1 MTTTRIAPA
10 TRREMGVLNSAIT
23 GVLGVAAGSSP
34 PNLFTTVARHRKVF
48 RPWLRFAAA
57 LMPGGVL
64 PRRDTELVI
73 LRVAQLC
80 GCEYEW
86 RHHESLA
93 ALAGLTTA
101 QVEAVR
107 EGAEADGWTARQ
119 AVLLEAT
126 DELYA
131 STTWSDDT
139 WRGLKAQLSER
150 ELIELPMLVGHYV
163 MVAMTVNGLRIQ
175 LDEPQPPPKSKLG
188 RAARAVTDSVVRR
201 FS

>member
-34 PNLFTTVARHRKVF
+34 PNLFTTVARHRKMF

-86 RHHESLA
+86 RHHERLA
-93 ALAGLTTA
+93 ALAGLTKA

-107 EGAEADGWTARQ
+107 EGAVADGWTVRQ

-131 STTWSDDT
+131 STTWSDET
-139 WRGLKAQLSER
+139 WRGLSTQLSER
-150 ELIELPMLVGHYV
+150 ELVELPMLVGHYV

-175 LDEPQPPPKSKLG
+175 PDEPQPPPKSKAG

-201 FS
+201 LS

>member
-10 TRREMGVLNSAIT
+10 SRREMGVLNSAIT

-34 PNLFTTVARHRKVF
+34 PNLFTTVARHRKMF

-86 RHHESLA
+86 RHHERLA
-93 ALAGLTTA
+93 ALAGLTKA

-119 AVLLEAT
+119 AVLLEAA

-139 WRGLKAQLSER
+139 WRALSEQLSER
-150 ELIELPMLVGHYV
+150 ELVELPMLVGHYV

-175 LDEPQPPPKSKLG
+175 PDEPQPPPKSKVG

-201 FS
+201 LS

>member
-131 STTWSDDT
+131 STTWSDNT

-188 RAARAVTDSVVRR
+188 RTARAVTDSVVRR